1 MQCAVRWAANRR
13 RGAACCAFTAG
24 WTTWAPSRRSCRCCR
39 KISTTSAWTYPAT
52 VRPLAHLV
60 RVIALGCGV
69 STASTPEIS
78 LGTAA
83 QGRSDH
89 RPSHS
94 YTFLDYIEDIDNA
107 VRELDWDRFDI
118 MGHSMGAGIS
128 YAIARSSRSQVHVPG
143 T

>member
-1 MQCAVRWAANRR
+1 
-13 RGAACCAFTAG
+13 
-24 WTTWAPSRRSCRCCR
+24 
-39 KISTTSAWTYPAT
+39 
-52 VRPLAHLV
+52 
-60 RVIALGCGV
+60 
-69 STASTPEIS
+69 

-83 QGRSDH
+83 PGRSDH